1 MRGMPFFYRETFG
14 IRITVRPVYLREQ
27 SHPTRGYFLFA
38 YFVRIENVGPMAA
51 RLVWRRWLIH
61 DDVNEGE
68 DSIVEGDGVVG
79 QQPLILSGNVH
90 EYQSS
95 CQLRSPRGYMEG
107 HYRFVRP
114 DGSTFDAQIPRF
126 TLHADDVSGLYS

>member
-1 MRGMPFFYRETFG
+1 MPAAPFFYKESLG
-14 IRITVRPVYLREQ
+14 IRITVRPVYLRER

-38 YFVRIENVGPMAA
+38 YYVRIENVSQQPA

-61 DDVNEGE
+61 DEVNEGE

-79 QQPLILSGNVH
+79 QQPLILPGQVH
-90 EYQSS
+90 EYESS
-95 CQLRSPRGYMEG
+95 CPLRSPRGYMEG

-114 DGSTFDAQIPRF
+114 DGSSFDAQIPRF
-126 TLHADDVSGLYS
+126 TLHADDVSGLFS